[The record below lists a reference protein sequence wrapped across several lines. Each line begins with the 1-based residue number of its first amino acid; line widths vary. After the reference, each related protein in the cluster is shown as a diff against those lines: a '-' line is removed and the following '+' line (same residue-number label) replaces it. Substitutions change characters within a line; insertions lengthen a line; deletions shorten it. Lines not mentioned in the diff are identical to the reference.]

1 MKKIV
6 APLFWIMLFVVA
18 SVLSGCTMVMKL
30 AVGWMNYT
38 QDAYFRDQV
47 PAGGWVD
54 PEWDGIPRSVTILYS
69 EPMFDGYASF
79 KKEWP
84 EYGGNFSGWFKQ
96 QMNNAAA
103 TLNARTEVM
112 SVDDS
117 AFAMESRKA
126 LWHRYGGDADSVAV
140 PVLREKYRNAVEE
153 VAVVISPIVVVA
165 SERAD
170 TTGAKT
176 VKALYSIT
184 DVKRGKLLAYGKV
197 DVRGEMGRTT
207 NVSLS
212 EKLLHLVV
220 ESSPMEQVRMSPMGN
235 DGGRPEKRSVWKE

>member
-1 MKKIV
+1 MKKFT
-6 APLFWIMLFVVA
+6 APLFVIMLFLLTC
-18 SVLSGCTMVMKL
+18 VLSGCTTVMKL
-30 AVGWMNYT
+30 AVDWMNYT
-38 QDAYFRDQV
+38 QDSYYRDHV

-54 PEWDGIPRSVTILYS
+54 PEWEGVPRSVTILYS
-69 EPMFDGYASF
+69 EPMFDGYSSF

-96 QMNNAAA
+96 QMDYAAA
-103 TLNARTEVM
+103 TLPVRAEVM

-117 AFAMESRKA
+117 AFAMERRDA
-126 LWHRYGGDADSVAV
+126 LWRRQGTDADSVAV
-140 PVLREKYRNAVEE
+140 PVLREKYRDDVEE
-153 VAVVISPIVVVA
+153 VAVVISPIVIVA

-184 DVKRGKLLAYGKV
+184 DVKRGKVLAYGKV

-235 DGGRPEKRSVWKE
+235 DGDRPEKRNVWKE